1 MRRYDS
7 LVFLLTLEE
16 YKLKKK
22 EGREPKLR
30 SMLEFQ
36 SSWCFG
42 LSPRMEPW
50 APSMALSLGSLYT
63 YLNLPKPTKK

>member
-36 SSWCFG
+36 SSWCFWVE
-42 LSPRMEPW
+42 S
-50 APSMALSLGSLYT
+50 
-63 YLNLPKPTKK
+63 